1 MRISFLIGCALVAL
15 ACEKQQ
21 EPALYASSA
30 NEGSYAERYPAMLAA
45 LRNGHFEA
53 EKQAYTVSGE
63 FSKYPDELKDPSWT
77 HVGEVVKKA
86 DEAGKGADYAAGMGE
101 SQAVR
106 TFYTEEKDPIRQKVG
121 GSAQHAAKEKNCDVE
136 LYGPIGGA
144 LDRSVEQQLEERL
157 HERSVAHRYIED
169 NQDAIGKPNVE
180 KLEKQADQIA
190 LASYLV
196 NVKLPSTQREIEA
209 RLADASDVKTTLE
222 RTQEESKA
230 VLDNP
235 NASKDAKDLAQ
246 KRADAARSA
255 QASIDSEVE
264 QAKKLSEEL
273 EQRTKAAQ
281 DGYTKAR
288 DGLLEAI
295 DAKAKAQPPPAA
307 KK

>member
-1 MRISFLIGCALVAL
+1 
-15 ACEKQQ
+15 
-21 EPALYASSA
+21 
-30 NEGSYAERYPAMLAA
+30 
-45 LRNGHFEA
+45 
-53 EKQAYTVSGE
+53 
-63 FSKYPDELKDPSWT
+63 
-77 HVGEVVKKA
+77 VKKA

-106 TFYTEEKDPIRQKVG
+106 TFYTEEKDTIRQKVG
-121 GSAQHAAKEKNCDVE
+121 GSAEHAAKEKQCDVE

-190 LASYLV
+190 LTSYIV
-196 NVKLPSTQREIEA
+196 NVRLPSTQREIEA

-235 NASKDAKDLAQ
+235 NASKNAKELAQ

-255 QASIDSEVE
+255 HASIDSEVE
-264 QAKKLSEEL
+264 QAKKLGEEL

-281 DGYTKAR
+281 DQYTKAR
-288 DGLLEAI
+288 DALIEAI
-295 DAKAKAQPPPAA
+295 DAKAKAQPAVA